1 MAVLQHTRR
10 TQAARGG
17 RVGSGVCTAIM
28 EAPPEPT
35 AASRSSVRRWI
46 LPLVITTAGIVL
58 LVHFL
63 APYRSDI
70 RLAVDRASVW
80 ALLEITALSL
90 VALPLRTEVWRTGL
104 AAAERRPPRSDLHA
118 ANSVAMTASL
128 ANHYVAP
135 AVRWWLLR
143 KMEGERAAYML
154 KLVTVDLATAVIE
167 GFLAGVLVIFA
178 AFQVAL
184 QWWIPVLLL
193 AGASGSLL
201 VAIVAWRRHPEHP
214 VVQGFSVLMRP
225 RYRWAVLALL
235 IVVFAAQIVRTWLSL
250 RAVGLPLDLGD
261 AMLVFVLTGVLGA
274 LPSGVTAAPTVA
286 SLIVVGSRGVGRAA
300 GSGILVTGSLVV
312 ATLVY
317 CLFALILRAL
327 LRRRRSRLTATSGA
341 QLEQSSQ
348 PGPMT

>member
-1 MAVLQHTRR
+1 MQ
-10 TQAARGG
+10 
-17 RVGSGVCTAIM
+17 
-28 EAPPEPT
+28 APPEPT

-46 LPLVITTAGIVL
+46 IPLIIAALGIVL
-58 LVHFL
+58 LVYFL
-63 APYRSDI
+63 APYRADI

-80 ALLEITALSL
+80 KLLEITGLSL

-104 AAAERRPPRSDLHA
+104 AAADRHPPRSDLHA

-135 AVRWWLLR
+135 AVKWWLLR

-167 GFLAGVLVIFA
+167 AFLAGALVIFA
-178 AFQVAL
+178 TFQVAL
-184 QWWIPVLLL
+184 QWWLPVLLL

-201 VAIVAWRRHPEHP
+201 VAVVAWRQHPEHP

-225 RYRWAVLALL
+225 RYRWAVLTLL
-235 IVVFAAQIVRTWLSL
+235 MVVFAAQIVRTWLAL

-261 AMLVFVLTGVLGA
+261 ATLVFVLTGVLGA

-300 GSGILVTGSLVV
+300 ASGILVTGSLVA
-312 ATLVY
+312 ATLAY
-317 CLFALILRAL
+317 CLVALIVRGLG
-327 LRRRRSRLTATSGA
+327 RRRQGRSSAASGVS
-341 QLEQSSQ
+341 LEQSSQ
-348 PGPMT
+348 PGPLT